1 MTMSRTTLNVQGSPG
16 TEGGIHEHSKQSDM
30 CNMRIVDIQ
39 YTITVIVYCIVY
51 GRSCDTYTFHLSG

>member
-1 MTMSRTTLNVQGSPG
+1 MFKVVLGQRGQLGTWNIVYSRL
-16 TEGGIHEHSKQSDM
+16 SDM

-51 GRSCDTYTFHLSG
+51 GRSCDTYTFHLNGPYKG